1 LKDFKIKLLE
11 KKLICE
17 NTYQLIFDKPETG
30 YDFFPGQYAYFKLM
44 FNTDEDIKGN
54 VRPFSFAGSPTNNEL
69 VIAVRKNE
77 SVFIENLLRLEAGS
91 EVFISEPMGN
101 NILDD
106 EKEKVFITGGIGI
119 TPVRSILD
127 YLSINNLNEKITLF
141 YFNRKYSQTAFLDEF
156 KKWDVEMDGF
166 NFIPVIED
174 EMDVNWK
181 GEIGMFNEDI
191 LKKYVKEIEDK
202 KFYLFGSDQ
211 MDDCVKQIL
220 IDSGVKD
227 ENIITEKP
235 T

>member
-1 LKDFKIKLLE
+1 MKNYFVYIMTNKMNGTLYTGFTNNLLRRVIE
-11 KKLICE
+11 HKRK
-17 NTYQLIFDKPETG
+17 
-30 YDFFPGQYAYFKLM
+30 
-44 FNTDEDIKGN
+44 DIKG
-54 VRPFSFAGSPTNNEL
+54 FTQKYGLDKL
-69 VIAVRKNE
+69 VWYEQTTDVMSAIR
-77 SVFIENLLRLEAGS
+77 
-91 EVFISEPMGN
+91 
-101 NILDD
+101 
-106 EKEKVFITGGIGI
+106 KEKQIKKWYREYT
-119 TPVRSILD
+119 
-127 YLSINNLNEKITLF
+127 INNLNEKITLF